1 MKHTKL
7 PWCNGWGTG
16 LTGPTTPA
24 DDIFCGGKEW
34 PYTVISK
41 NKETIA
47 IIPKQEDWALEE
59 NAAFIVKA
67 VNNHTS
73 LKDAL
78 QLAHKYM
85 KLYMAGYSE
94 GFSVFDEIDE
104 AIKQAETDL

>member
-47 IIPKQEDWALEE
+47 IIPKQED
-59 NAAFIVKA
+59 
-67 VNNHTS
+67 
-73 LKDAL
+73 
-78 QLAHKYM
+78 
-85 KLYMAGYSE
+85 
-94 GFSVFDEIDE
+94 
-104 AIKQAETDL
+104 